1 MPASICNTFDDVNAA
16 VCPVA
21 ATFLWDIGEL
31 AEAASGRVAAK
42 MRSPPRTAANE
53 RTTVDHESRTIF
65 MEVEIIAT
73 DISVNNLKKYSE
85 FVQAK
90 RWLVI

>member
-1 MPASICNTFDDVNAA
+1 MFLSDV
-16 VCPVA
+16 
-21 ATFLWDIGEL
+21 GEP

-42 MRSPPRTAANE
+42 ISSPPRMAANE
-53 RTTVDHESRTIF
+53 RTTVDHELRTIF
-65 MEVEIIAT
+65 MEVEIIVT

-90 RWLVI
+90 RWAII